1 MQQLHLRVVLAWGD
15 AAQCCLARACHGGRT
30 RGGWYL
36 VVFMV
41 YKRVWFESLESYLQ
55 PGPQAKT
62 SLGGNFISDEAL
74 ITAVPLARS
83 RFQHGSVSHWET
95 GNHLAS

>member
-41 YKRVWFESLESYLQ
+41 YIKESGLSRLSPTYS
-55 PGPQAKT
+55 QALRPKHLWEET
-62 SLGGNFISDEAL
+62 SFLMK
-74 ITAVPLARS
+74 
-83 RFQHGSVSHWET
+83 H
-95 GNHLAS
+95 